1 MKCVIL
7 NDIFNFFLN
16 RKRFVILYFL
26 CLILVCLFFRFYLY
40 DYSIDISKT
49 ILGISFSNDVDL
61 IVKLI
66 FIFNFFTYI
75 YLSYYIF
82 LKDIDNDYGNIF
94 SRICKE
100 KWIFSKFISILVIT
114 ILYKT
119 ISYCII
125 YFLFQHVFFID
136 TYLNNL
142 LFVFMYQIFSI
153 FIYILCNR
161 YKIFV
166 VLVAILLIFLL
177 TNINILTSN
186 CYRFLTLVILV
197 ITTLILC
204 LNFFKKNLKFIL
216 ERNDSSWK

>member
-40 DYSIDISKT
+40 DYSIDISET

-94 SRICKE
+94 SRICKG

-125 YFLFQHVFFID
+125 YLLFHHVFLID

-161 YKIFV
+161 YKIFA

-197 ITTLILC
+197 IITLILC